1 MVVLL
6 YTARRQQYFRVMK
19 LETRQNRKR
28 TDLSVW
34 WGSYVFECLV
44 QQFFKRL
51 LRKIGNAVN
60 CLNRSLNKQ
69 LNRQNRKSSKL
80 KNCCKWMKWRLLSNK
95 NFNIFDIVS
104 RWDLFI
110 ENILILDS
118 IHLSRWWI
126 FFLLLL
132 NEKSSGWKISQVKI
146 SVQNSAFSH
155 SLNFYR

>member
-6 YTARRQQYFRVMK
+6 YTARRQQCFRVMK

-34 WGSYVFECLV
+34 WGSYVFECSV

-80 KNCCKWMKWRLLSNK
+80 KNCCKWMKWRMLSNK

-110 ENILILDS
+110 ENFDTRLDS
-118 IHLSRWWI
+118 FISVMN
-126 FFLLLL
+126 FYLLLL

>member
-6 YTARRQQYFRVMK
+6 YTARRQQCFRVMK

-34 WGSYVFECLV
+34 WGSYVFECSV

-80 KNCCKWMKWRLLSNK
+80 KNCCKWMKWRMLSNK

-110 ENILILDS
+110 ENFDTRLDS
-118 IHLSRWWI
+118 
-126 FFLLLL
+126 F
-132 NEKSSGWKISQVKI
+132 I
-146 SVQNSAFSH
+146 SVM
-155 SLNFYR
+155 NFFFYYYWMKNHPDEKYHKWKYLCKILPLVIP